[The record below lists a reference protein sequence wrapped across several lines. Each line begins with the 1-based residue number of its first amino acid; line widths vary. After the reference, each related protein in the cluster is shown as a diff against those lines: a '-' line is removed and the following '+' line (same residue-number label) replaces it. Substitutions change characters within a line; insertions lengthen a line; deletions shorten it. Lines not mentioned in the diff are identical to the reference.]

1 MQPAIA
7 NLEVAMVAQPGQ
19 DPALQLAS
27 TGRSPV
33 TSNYE
38 KKDEPESKRGRSSM
52 PPRMGK
58 RTASM
63 GADEPTRR
71 LIPQPMRSQSA
82 SLRQS
87 VWSGSDPGPETSDA
101 SLYDISASPPKVR
114 IDETG
119 WTTTK
124 IVEQMEI
131 NQDEFRR
138 SIQSMRDTIQTMYV
152 FQQQQMVDLKDVYQK
167 AQMQ

>member
-7 NLEVAMVAQPGQ
+7 NLKVAMVAQPGQ
-19 DPALQLAS
+19 DPALQFAFPC
-27 TGRSPV
+27 TSPGA
-33 TSNYE
+33 SNYE
-38 KKDEPESKRGRSSM
+38 KKDEPESKRERSSM
-52 PPRMGK
+52 PPRLGK

-63 GADEPTRR
+63 GANEPNRR
-71 LIPQPMRSQSA
+71 FIPQPMRSQSA

-87 VWSGSDPGPETSDA
+87 VWSGSDPGPETIDA
-101 SLYDISASPPKVR
+101 SLYDLSASPPKVR
-114 IDETG
+114 IDESG

-124 IVEQMEI
+124 IVEQMET

-152 FQQQQMVDLKDVYQK
+152 SQQQQMVDFKDVCQK
-167 AQMQ
+167 A